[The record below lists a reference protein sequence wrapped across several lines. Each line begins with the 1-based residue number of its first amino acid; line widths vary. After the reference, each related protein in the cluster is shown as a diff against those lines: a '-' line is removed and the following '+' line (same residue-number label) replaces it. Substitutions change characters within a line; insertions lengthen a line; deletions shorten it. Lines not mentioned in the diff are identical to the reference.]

1 MSRIEH
7 HSAFG
12 VLFYYLIYIIWTRS
26 LILPSHYF
34 NAIIYF
40 SLLPDFDAIY
50 YFFKSKGRLKLT
62 MEYQHH
68 LNSLTHFPLIFTP
81 VIIIFIISAI
91 VNYYPLYFLIS
102 VVGIYGGHFLIDSIA
117 SGDGIMWGKN
127 PFSRKKYARF
137 INKYSDETDGY
148 HGRYWDV
155 RYRQTKVAKFGNYAV
170 IIVLIIIAFH
180 ILNVYIT
187 GGAIP
192 SRYPRSS
199 LFSLIPFFV
208 VFLYFGLRKP
218 KERWLK
224 EPPEGR
230 FSDYR
235 VNMKYI
241 NGLSEKNR
249 KRHLIKYQDMLDQA
263 KYVVES

>member
-12 VLFYYLIYIIWTRS
+12 VLFYYIIYIIWTRS
-26 LILPSHYF
+26 LIVPSHYF

-68 LNSLTHFPLIFTP
+68 LNSLTHFPLIFLP
-81 VIIIFIISAI
+81 VIIIFIISI
-91 VNYYPLYFLIS
+91 IMNFYPLFFLIS
-102 VVGIYGGHFLIDSIA
+102 VVGIYCGHFIIDSIA

-127 PFSRKKYARF
+127 PFRRKKYARF
-137 INKYSDETDGY
+137 INKYSDKTDGY
-148 HGRYWDV
+148 HGRYWDA
-155 RYRQTKVAKFGNYAV
+155 RYRQTKIAKIGNYAV
-170 IIVLIIIAFH
+170 LLVLIIIIFH
-180 ILNVYIT
+180 VLNLYLSINLS
-187 GGAIP
+187 

-199 LFSLIPFFV
+199 LFGLILFFLI
-208 VFLYFGLRKP
+208 FLYFGLRNP
-218 KERWLK
+218 KEKWLK

-230 FSDYR
+230 YADYR
-235 VNMKYI
+235 VSMNYI

-249 KRHLIKYQDMLDQA
+249 KKHITKHQDMLDQI
-263 KYVVES
+263 